1 LFKYISPLEVKK
13 KVIAVFES
21 HADAVF
27 SLLGKF
33 HLLQTQL
40 LLLTEGAE
48 VLNNRDQARRI
59 IDTIN

>member
-13 KVIAVFES
+13 KVIAVFEVY
-21 HADAVF
+21 ADAVF

-33 HLLQTQL
+33 RLSQTRL

-48 VLNNRDQARRI
+48 VLK
-59 IDTIN
+59 

>member
-1 LFKYISPLEVKK
+1 VKK

-27 SLLGKF
+27 SLLDKF
-33 HLLQTQL
+33 HLVQTQL

-48 VLNNRDQARRI
+48 VLNNKDQARKI

>member
-40 LLLTEGAE
+40 LLTEGAE